1 VDESPEQTR
10 AILAA
15 QRQSHTLEG
24 MRARHQRDAIQQ
36 KHQALQ
42 RLLRSLTVI
51 NPYEPL
57 LTYAEDRL
65 MMRRDQP
72 KYLNLILA
80 VTFLHQMQRPVKHDE
95 WLGDYIETTLDDIAV
110 ANDLAH
116 RLFGQSLDDL
126 SFPSRQLLR
135 LTVDYVDQRAAR
147 EKATPDEIEFTRR
160 ELREEI
166 KWGDTRLRT
175 HLGELIRLE
184 YMQPVTG
191 RMGQTFCYRLL
202 VEPEELNTSGRF
214 LAGLKSVEQLRAE
227 AHLAGLNPH
236 LAGQNGHPAPT
247 SHPITCEVGN
257 GVKPHSAKKNGTS
270 HPNLAA
276 HGGEHIYVLRRGHA
290 PAGHAHAGG
299 VR

>member
-1 VDESPEQTR
+1 
-10 AILAA
+10 
-15 QRQSHTLEG
+15 
-24 MRARHQRDAIQQ
+24 MRARHQRDAIEK
-36 KHQALQ
+36 KHHAFQ
-42 RLLRSLTVI
+42 RLLRSLKVI

-72 KYLNLILA
+72 KYLGLILA
-80 VTFLHQMQRPVKHDE
+80 VTFLHQMQRPIKHDD
-95 WLGDYIETTLDDIAV
+95 LIGDYIETTLDDIAV

-135 LTVDYVDQRAAR
+135 LTSDYVDQRAAR

-184 YMQPVTG
+184 YVQPLAG
-191 RMGQTFCYRLL
+191 SLGKTFCYRLL
-202 VEPEELNTSGRF
+202 VEPEELNGSGRF
-214 LAGLKSVEQLRAE
+214 LAGLKSVEQLRTE
-227 AHLAGLNPH
+227 ANLAGIHAH

-247 SHPITCEVGN
+247 SHPTTCEVGN
-257 GVKPHSAKKNGTS
+257 GVKPHHEKKNGTPVPS
-270 HPNLAA
+270 LAVQN
-276 HGGEHIYVLRRGHA
+276 GEHIYVLRNGH
-290 PAGHAHAGG
+290 GHAHAGG